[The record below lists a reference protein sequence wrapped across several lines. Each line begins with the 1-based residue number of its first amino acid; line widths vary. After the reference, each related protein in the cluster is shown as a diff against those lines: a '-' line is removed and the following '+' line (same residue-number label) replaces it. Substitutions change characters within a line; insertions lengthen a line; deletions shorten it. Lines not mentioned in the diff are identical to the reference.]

1 MHRGH
6 IQKDIH
12 TNIHPPWQIQSSL
25 PHTIHLCPAV
35 PTTTPIPLGKC
46 VHIWDCKYVCVG
58 VHALLPTST
67 IHKFT
72 PPQLLHPSLHPLP
85 LHHCRPAVTTHKMQI
100 ESIFFL
106 NSWWIKKN
114 LQSITILFFLKEAD
128 PHSCLTYEM
137 QIVCSEKA
145 LCSFAV
151 FNRIAIVAV
160 LILVPHYLGPWTNYL
175 KSSRDVDECG
185 SKGGECWVGLDVGI

>member
-12 TNIHPPWQIQSSL
+12 TNIHPPWQIRSSL

-46 VHIWDCKYVCVG
+46 VHIRDCKYVCVG
-58 VHALLPTST
+58 VCALLPTST

-72 PPQLLHPSLHPLP
+72 PPQLLHPSLHPLT
-85 LHHCRPAVTTHKMQI
+85 LHHYRPAVTTHKMQI

-114 LQSITILFFLKEAD
+114 LQIITILFFFKRSRPPIHVWLMKCRSFGAKRLFTALQ
-128 PHSCLTYEM
+128 SLTEQRLLQSSFWCHIIWDRE
-137 QIVCSEKA
+137 QI
-145 LCSFAV
+145 
-151 FNRIAIVAV
+151 
-160 LILVPHYLGPWTNYL
+160 T
-175 KSSRDVDECG
+175 
-185 SKGGECWVGLDVGI
+185 